1 MPFLIGLAFSV
12 VLTPLARLG
21 GFAAGLVDRPESGPQ
36 GAEVVAGDPLKIH
49 RRPVPLLGGVAV
61 TVAALVAPSIVGA
74 GVSPAV
80 WGAALVALGAGMAD
94 DARPLPPWIRVQLL
108 AASGLLLVAGGFRLG
123 PSALLGGAA
132 VVVLVVGCANAV
144 NIIDGQDGLAGG
156 LAAIA
161 SLGLA
166 FLAGDPGRALGL
178 ALAGGLAGFLLWN
191 RPPARIF
198 LGNGGA
204 YAVGGLLATLAVEV
218 TRVDGWRG
226 LLASSLCLGVF
237 AFELMATVGRR
248 VRSGAPLAS
257 GDRDHAYDLLARRLG
272 SRAQSTLVFWG
283 LGAVAVGAAAA
294 VHVAPSPAP
303 ALVAA
308 AAASAAVVGTTRL
321 TRNRAK

>member
-1 MPFLIGLAFSV
+1 MPFLIGLAISV
-12 VLTPLARLG
+12 VLTPLAVLV
-21 GFAAGLVDRPESGPQ
+21 GFATGLVDRPESGPQ
-36 GAEVVAGDPLKIH
+36 RAGVVDPLKIH

-61 TVAALVAPSIVGA
+61 TVAALVAWSIVDG

-80 WGAALVALGAGMAD
+80 WGAALVALAAGTAD
-94 DARPLPPWIRVQLL
+94 DARPLPPWIRVLLL

-123 PSALLGGAA
+123 SSALLGGAVA
-132 VVVLVVGCANAV
+132 VVLVVGCANAV
-144 NIIDGQDGLAGG
+144 NIVDGQDGLAGG

-191 RPPARIF
+191 RAPARIF

-204 YAVGGLLATLAVEV
+204 YAVGVLLATLAIQVAN
-218 TRVDGWRG
+218 VDGWRG
-226 LLASSLCLGVF
+226 LLASSLCLSVF

-257 GDRDHAYDLLARRLG
+257 GDRDHAYDVLARRLG

-283 LGAVAVGAAAA
+283 LGAVALGAAAA
-294 VHVAPSPAP
+294 VHVAPPLAA
-303 ALVAA
+303 ALVTTAA
-308 AAASAAVVGTTRL
+308 AFAAAVGTTRL
-321 TRNRAK
+321 TRNQAR

>member
-1 MPFLIGLAFSV
+1 MPFLIGLAISV
-12 VLTPLARLG
+12 VLTPLAVLG
-21 GFAAGLVDRPESGPQ
+21 GFATGLVDRPESGPQ
-36 GAEVVAGDPLKIH
+36 RAGVVDPLKIH

-61 TVAALVAPSIVGA
+61 TVAALVAWSIVDG

-80 WGAALVALGAGMAD
+80 WGAALVALAAGTAD
-94 DARPLPPWIRVQLL
+94 DARPLPPWIRVLLL

-123 PSALLGGAA
+123 PSALLGGALA
-132 VVVLVVGCANAV
+132 VVLVVGCANAV

-191 RPPARIF
+191 RAPARIF

-204 YAVGGLLATLAVEV
+204 YAVGVLLATLAIQVAN
-218 TRVDGWRG
+218 VDGWRG
-226 LLASSLCLGVF
+226 LLASSLCLSVF

-283 LGAVAVGAAAA
+283 LGAVALGAAAA
-294 VHVAPSPAP
+294 VHVAPPLAA
-303 ALVAA
+303 ALVATA
-308 AAASAAVVGTTRL
+308 AAFAAAVGTTRL
-321 TRNRAK
+321 TRNHAR